1 MVSLLRAVST
11 HECWGRRVS
20 LVTMTPMRNH
30 LVIAVVAVSLLS
42 AGCGRST
49 SGAPA
54 PSAST
59 GTNPSSASAKDLVP
73 AQIRESGVL
82 RVATA
87 EGYPP
92 MEMYKSG
99 TQELT
104 GVDIDLATAIGAR
117 LGLKT
122 QVTNAAFDGLI
133 PGLQA
138 GRWDL
143 AMSSMSDTPE
153 RRQAVD
159 FVDYFQAGGSIMVRK
174 GNPEGIKTLAD
185 LCGKKVVLAKGSSNL
200 AIGER
205 QNDKCEQKMEILQ
218 SEDAPTGLL
227 TLDSGRTIATIVDSP
242 VGHMFAKETGKY
254 EVLAEQYDAGPWGI
268 AVDKKNTGLRDA
280 VAKGL
285 QELMDSGAYQKILD
299 EYGVAGNAVPKVT
312 INTEAP

>member
-1 MVSLLRAVST
+1 
-11 HECWGRRVS
+11 
-20 LVTMTPMRNH
+20 MRNH
-30 LVIAVVAVSLLS
+30 LVIAVAAVALLS

-49 SGAPA
+49 SGAAA
-54 PSAST
+54 PSVPPTT
-59 GTNPSSASAKDLVP
+59 GKSAKDLVP
-73 AQIRESGVL
+73 EDVRKTGVL

-92 MEMYKSG
+92 MEMYKPG

-104 GVDIDLATAIGAR
+104 GVDIDLAKAIGEQ

-143 AMSSMSDTPE
+143 AMSSMSDTE
-153 RRQAVD
+153 QRRQAVD
-159 FVDYFQAGGSIMVRK
+159 FVDYFQAGGSILVKK

-200 AIGER
+200 DIGMR
-205 QNDKCEQKMEILQ
+205 QNDKCDKKMEILQ

-227 TLDSGRTIATIVDSP
+227 TIDSGRTVATIVDSP
-242 VGHMFAKETGKY
+242 VGHMYAKDTGRY
-254 EVLAEQYDAGPWGI
+254 EVLSEQYDAGPWGI
-268 AVDKKNTGLRDA
+268 AVDKKDTALRDA

-285 QELMDSGAYQKILD
+285 QELMDSGGYKAILD
-299 EYGVAGNAVPKVT
+299 TYGVAANGLPKVT
-312 INTEAP
+312 INTGAS

>member
-1 MVSLLRAVST
+1 
-11 HECWGRRVS
+11 
-20 LVTMTPMRNH
+20 MRNH
-30 LVIAVVAVSLLS
+30 LVIAVAAVALLS

-49 SGAPA
+49 SGAAA
-54 PSAST
+54 PSVPPST
-59 GTNPSSASAKDLVP
+59 GKSAKDLVP
-73 AQIRESGVL
+73 EEVRKSGVL

-92 MEMYKSG
+92 MEMYKPG

-104 GVDIDLATAIGAR
+104 GVDIDLAKAIGER

-143 AMSSMSDTPE
+143 AMSSMSDTE
-153 RRQAVD
+153 QRRKAVD
-159 FVDYFQAGGSIMVRK
+159 FVDYFQAGGSILVKK
-174 GNPEGIKTLAD
+174 GNPEGIRTLAD
-185 LCGKKVVLAKGSSNL
+185 LCGRKVVLAKGSSNL
-200 AIGER
+200 DIGQR
-205 QNDKCEQKMEILQ
+205 QNDKCDKKMEILQ

-227 TLDSGRTIATIVDSP
+227 TIDSGRTVATIVDSP
-242 VGHMFAKETGKY
+242 VGHMYAKDTGKY

-268 AVDKKNTGLRDA
+268 AVDKKDGALRDA

-285 QELMDSGAYQKILD
+285 QELMDDGGYKAILD
-299 EYGVAGNAVPKVT
+299 TYGVSANGLPKVT
-312 INTEAP
+312 INTGAS